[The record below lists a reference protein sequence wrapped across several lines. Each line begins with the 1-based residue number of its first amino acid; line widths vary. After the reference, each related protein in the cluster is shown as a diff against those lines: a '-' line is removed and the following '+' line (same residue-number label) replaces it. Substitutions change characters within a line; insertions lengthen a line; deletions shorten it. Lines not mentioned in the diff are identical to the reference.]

1 MNAQHEAIHLV
12 EALPMMTLHEAATAV
27 EGTVIG
33 DDIHF
38 SGISTDSR
46 KITAGDLFIAL
57 RGERFDGHEYVNNCL
72 QQGAVAAMVHQKPE
86 GRRRKTDKPL
96 LLVKDTRLALGRLG
110 AYWRS
115 KFEIPL
121 AGITGSNGK
130 TTVKEMLACILAV
143 EAGADNVMA
152 TIGNLNNDIGLP
164 LTLLRLRKNHRY
176 AIAEMGMN
184 HAGEIDYMTHLAKP
198 NVALVNNAQSAH
210 LEGLGSLDAIA
221 SAKGEIF
228 AGLAEG
234 GIAVINADDA
244 YANYWKIIAGAHRI
258 MTFGINNGADVGAT
272 IENLQQTES
281 RFCLKSQLD
290 EICIDLQVPGL
301 HNVRNALAAATV
313 AIAMGISL
321 NTIKTGLESF
331 TGVKGRLQHKVGKGG
346 CSIFDDSY
354 NANPNSMRAAIDVLA
369 TYKTPKILVMGD
381 MGELGENAANLHQE
395 IGAYAKAAGIT
406 QLFALGELSQLAVQA
421 FGNGATHFNSPQA
434 LAAMLESYLV
444 PQATVL
450 VKGSRFMQMERVVT
464 LITNGHGNGHGNGNG
479 GAH

>member
-1 MNAQHEAIHLV
+1 MNAQHEVIHLA

-33 DDIHF
+33 ADVHF

-46 KITAGDLFIAL
+46 KITMGDLFIAL
-57 RGERFDGHEYVNNCL
+57 RGENFDGHEFVDDCL
-72 QQGAVAAMVHQKPE
+72 RQGAVAAMVAQASGIRHQGSGKA
-86 GRRRKTDKPL
+86 
-96 LLVKDTRLALGRLG
+96 LLVVEDTRLALGQLS

-121 AGITGSNGK
+121 AAITGSNGK
-130 TTVKEMLACILAV
+130 TTVKEMLASILAT
-143 EAGADNVMA
+143 EAGADSVMA

-198 NVALVNNAQSAH
+198 TVAMINNAQAAH
-210 LEGLGSLDAIA
+210 LQGLGSLDAIA

-228 AGLAEG
+228 AGLAED
-234 GIAVINADDA
+234 GIAVINADDV
-244 YANYWKIIAGAHRI
+244 YANYWKILAGSHRI
-258 MTFGINNGADVGAT
+258 MTFGMNDGADVGAT
-272 IENLQQTES
+272 VENLQQTGS
-281 RFCLKSQLD
+281 RLCLKSQLD
-290 EICIDLQVPGL
+290 EICIELQVPGL
-301 HNVRNALAAATV
+301 HNVLNALAAATV
-313 AIAMGISL
+313 AIAMNISL
-321 NTIKTGLESF
+321 ANIQIGLESF

-346 CSIFDDSY
+346 CTIIDDSY
-354 NANPNSMRAAIDVLA
+354 NANPSSMRAAIDVLA
-369 TYKTPKILVMGD
+369 TCETPKILVMGD
-381 MGELGENAANLHQE
+381 MGELGEGAAKLHQE
-395 IGAYAKAAGIT
+395 IGTYAKAAGIT
-406 QLFALGELSQLAVQA
+406 QLFALGELSQHTVQA
-421 FGNGATHFNSPQA
+421 FGNGATHFNNPQA

-450 VKGSRFMQMERVVT
+450 VKGSRFMQMERVVA
-464 LITNGHGNGHGNGNG
+464 LITNGHSNGNG

>member
-1 MNAQHEAIHLV
+1 MNAQHEVIHLA

-33 DDIHF
+33 ADVHF

-46 KITAGDLFIAL
+46 KITMGDLFIAL
-57 RGERFDGHEYVNNCL
+57 RGENFDGHEFVDDCL
-72 QQGAVAAMVHQKPE
+72 RQGAVAAMVAQASGIRHQGSGKA
-86 GRRRKTDKPL
+86 
-96 LLVKDTRLALGRLG
+96 LLVVEDTRLALGQLS

-121 AGITGSNGK
+121 AAITGSNGK
-130 TTVKEMLACILAV
+130 TTVKEMLASILAT

-198 NVALVNNAQSAH
+198 TVAMINNAQAAH
-210 LEGLGSLDAIA
+210 LQGLGSLDAIA

-228 AGLAEG
+228 AGLAED
-234 GIAVINADDA
+234 GIAVINADDV
-244 YANYWKIIAGAHRI
+244 YANYWKILAGSHRI
-258 MTFGINNGADVGAT
+258 MTFGMNDGADVGAT
-272 IENLQQTES
+272 VENLQQTGS
-281 RFCLKSQLD
+281 RLCLKSQLD
-290 EICIDLQVPGL
+290 EICIELQVPGL
-301 HNVRNALAAATV
+301 HNVLNALAAATV
-313 AIAMGISL
+313 AIAMNISL
-321 NTIKTGLESF
+321 ANIQIGLESF

-346 CSIFDDSY
+346 CTIIDDSY
-354 NANPNSMRAAIDVLA
+354 NANPSSMRAAIDVLA
-369 TYKTPKILVMGD
+369 TCETPKILVMGD
-381 MGELGENAANLHQE
+381 MGELGEGAAKLHQE
-395 IGAYAKAAGIT
+395 IGTYAKAAGIT
-406 QLFALGELSQLAVQA
+406 QLFALGELSQHTVQA
-421 FGNGATHFNSPQA
+421 FGNGATHFNNPQA

-450 VKGSRFMQMERVVT
+450 VKGSRFMQMERVVA
-464 LITNGHGNGHGNGNG
+464 LITNGHSNGNG